1 MDAIGIAVVLLAVAV
16 GLLYAISFG
25 LVVLFEHLQRTYR
38 RRRALIPL
46 TRRLHDMLAEAGHP
60 PVVPRSGGR
69 HRRQPTG
76 RRHRPTTHQ
85 PDHDDQTITGEL
97 PVYQP
102 ELYGYEPDYPTH
114 EPEFPTDDP
123 DYPTQETE
131 LSAYDTDYPR
141 ELPAYETAMQ
151 HAPTARRSW

>member
-46 TRRLHDMLAEAGHP
+46 TRRLHELLAEAGHP
-60 PVVPRSGGR
+60 PVVRHSGGR

-76 RRHRPTTHQ
+76 RHQ
-85 PDHDDQTITGEL
+85 QSTPDHPSDDYSGYATDYSDSDYSDCEDTITGEL
-97 PVYQP
+97 PVY
-102 ELYGYEPDYPTH
+102 
-114 EPEFPTDDP
+114 EPEFPSYEPEYPTHDP
-123 DYPTQETE
+123 DFPPYEAEPPAPVGDRW
-131 LSAYDTDYPR
+131 AYR
-141 ELPAYETAMQ
+141 
-151 HAPTARRSW
+151 